1 MRTQN
6 SIKNSLS
13 GLLQNIVVILI
24 GFIAQKVFLSTLGEE
39 YLGLNGLF
47 NNIISML
54 GITELG
60 IGSAIIY
67 NLYKPLAENNIEEI
81 KSLMN
86 FYKNAY
92 RIIATILIVLGILII
107 PFLPFIVG
115 ETTINH
121 IAIFFILFLIDVVFS
136 YLLTYKRSILQ
147 ADQKNY
153 YINYIH
159 VAAILLMN
167 IFQIIV
173 LLLTKNYYL
182 YLIIKIVFRLLE
194 NILINGIVTKLYPYI
209 KDKEVKKID
218 KNIINDIKFKVKG
231 IIFHKISSFFVSGT
245 DNILISYFFGV
256 SVVGLYYSYFLVINS
271 VNTLFSQIIHS
282 ITSSVGNLLVVENI
296 DKKYEIYKKV
306 KFLNSWLA
314 IFSATAIFVI
324 MDSFIKIWLGEKYLL
339 SIYVLL
345 VLVLNYYFQSIKS
358 TYYVFKD
365 AAGIYYEDRY
375 IPILES
381 VANIVFSIVF
391 AKLFGL
397 VGIFIGTIS
406 SQMIL
411 HLYDFYQYA
420 YKKIFN
426 KGYKEYIGEFL
437 KYFIIFIIIL
447 VITYLLSIVITL
459 NNIYLNF
466 IKNILIAGIIPNLI
480 LMIIFYR
487 SIEFKYYLEMIKNI
501 LKRNKGSKK

>member
-209 KDKEVKKID
+209 KDKE
-218 KNIINDIKFKVKG
+218 IN
-231 IIFHKISSFFVSGT
+231 
-245 DNILISYFFGV
+245 
-256 SVVGLYYSYFLVINS
+256 
-271 VNTLFSQIIHS
+271 
-282 ITSSVGNLLVVENI
+282 
-296 DKKYEIYKKV
+296 
-306 KFLNSWLA
+306 
-314 IFSATAIFVI
+314 
-324 MDSFIKIWLGEKYLL
+324 
-339 SIYVLL
+339 
-345 VLVLNYYFQSIKS
+345 KS
-358 TYYVFKD
+358 
-365 AAGIYYEDRY
+365 
-375 IPILES
+375 
-381 VANIVFSIVF
+381 
-391 AKLFGL
+391 
-397 VGIFIGTIS
+397 
-406 SQMIL
+406 
-411 HLYDFYQYA
+411 
-420 YKKIFN
+420 
-426 KGYKEYIGEFL
+426 
-437 KYFIIFIIIL
+437 
-447 VITYLLSIVITL
+447 
-459 NNIYLNF
+459 
-466 IKNILIAGIIPNLI
+466 
-480 LMIIFYR
+480 
-487 SIEFKYYLEMIKNI
+487 
-501 LKRNKGSKK
+501 

>member
-1 MRTQN
+1 
-6 SIKNSLS
+6 
-13 GLLQNIVVILI
+13 
-24 GFIAQKVFLSTLGEE
+24 
-39 YLGLNGLF
+39 
-47 NNIISML
+47 
-54 GITELG
+54 
-60 IGSAIIY
+60 
-67 NLYKPLAENNIEEI
+67 
-81 KSLMN
+81 
-86 FYKNAY
+86 
-92 RIIATILIVLGILII
+92 
-107 PFLPFIVG
+107 
-115 ETTINH
+115 
-121 IAIFFILFLIDVVFS
+121 
-136 YLLTYKRSILQ
+136 
-147 ADQKNY
+147 
-153 YINYIH
+153 
-159 VAAILLMN
+159 
-167 IFQIIV
+167 
-173 LLLTKNYYL
+173 
-182 YLIIKIVFRLLE
+182 
-194 NILINGIVTKLYPYI
+194 
-209 KDKEVKKID
+209 
-218 KNIINDIKFKVKG
+218 
-231 IIFHKISSFFVSGT
+231 
-245 DNILISYFFGV
+245 
-256 SVVGLYYSYFLVINS
+256 
-271 VNTLFSQIIHS
+271 
-282 ITSSVGNLLVVENI
+282 
-296 DKKYEIYKKV
+296 
-306 KFLNSWLA
+306 
-314 IFSATAIFVI
+314 

-447 VITYLLSIVITL
+447 VITYLLSIVITF

-480 LMIIFYR
+480 LIIIYYR